1 MANVP
6 SGISNLPSGTGN
18 IRPGGSLPGILKVPP
33 ADYNF
38 PAGISSPPNIG
49 YAPGLASLARPKGQ
63 SNHSGQIDVTG
74 ALLQG
79 LGAGSA
85 FNPMAVFD
93 LMNLPAAARAA
104 VWRQWRGGVSA
115 GGAECGDA
123 SRRPRDYWR
132 ARADSAQRRQGR
144 DGMTQFSQRRTESG
158 VGRK

>member
-1 MANVP
+1 M
-6 SGISNLPSGTGN
+6 GN
-18 IRPGGSLPGILKVPP
+18 ISPGGSLPGILKVPP

-49 YAPGLASLARPKGQ
+49 YAPGLASLARPKRQ

-93 LMNLPAAARAA
+93 LMSLGLQPPGPPFGGSGRAGYPPATPNAGMPAAGPAII
-104 VWRQWRGGVSA
+104 GGLAPIPRS
-115 GGAECGDA
+115 GGK
-123 SRRPRDYWR
+123 
-132 ARADSAQRRQGR
+132 
-144 DGMTQFSQRRTESG
+144 G
-158 VGRK
+158 VMG